1 MCLFV
6 NVCMPFY
13 GSLASVSL
21 FYAEDIIYY
30 VLGANNN
37 ISERVTDRCFVK
49 RVCVCTAV
57 IWGLSF
63 NGLVMLV

>member
-13 GSLASVSL
+13 SCQSNKGSFASVNL
-21 FYAEDIIYY
+21 FYAEDFIYY

-37 ISERVTDRCFVK
+37 IFERVTDRCFVATVK
-49 RVCVCTAV
+49 RVCTAV
-57 IWGLSF
+57 IW
-63 NGLVMLV
+63 